1 MSPNSGSRV
10 ADRVTSRGSGVG
22 VRELARST
30 LTDQWRWAMVPAPAS
45 LADDAGWGG
54 LPCGAGRPT
63 MAMITDASLSL
74 ETEVEGVAFAR
85 EILRIEGEALGR
97 VRERLGPAIA
107 HAADL
112 IHRCAGSV
120 IVTGM
125 GKAGLVGQKLA
136 ATLASTGTRAFPLH
150 PGEAIHGD
158 LGRIR
163 ADDVVIALS
172 QSGETEEVLRLVPAL
187 RRLSARLIAITER
200 TTSSLGQAADLCIAL
215 GPIEEACPLG
225 LAPSASTTALM
236 AVGDA
241 LALLVSRMRDFSP
254 EDFAL
259 YHPGG
264 SLGRKLTRV
273 EDVMRTGRQLRRAH
287 VEETV
292 REIFV
297 RLAGPRRRSGAFLIE
312 DADTH
317 LLGIFTDSDL
327 ARLFEKRREAEL
339 DRQIGEIM
347 TIDPKRVRVGA
358 LLSDA
363 VELLKT
369 YKISE
374 LPVVDRG
381 NRLVGLIDVTDLIG
395 LVPAEFEE

>member
-1 MSPNSGSRV
+1 
-10 ADRVTSRGSGVG
+10 
-22 VRELARST
+22 
-30 LTDQWRWAMVPAPAS
+30 
-45 LADDAGWGG
+45 
-54 LPCGAGRPT
+54 
-63 MAMITDASLSL
+63 IY
-74 ETEVEGVAFAR
+74 
-85 EILRIEGEALGR
+85 
-97 VRERLGPAIA
+97 
-107 HAADL
+107 
-112 IHRCAGSV
+112 RCAGSV

-254 EDFAL
+254 ADFAL

-292 REIFV
+292 RAIFV
-297 RLAGPRRRSGAFLIE
+297 RLAGPRRRSGAILIE

-363 VELLKT
+363 VELMKT
-369 YKISE
+369 HKISE

>member
-1 MSPNSGSRV
+1 
-10 ADRVTSRGSGVG
+10 
-22 VRELARST
+22 
-30 LTDQWRWAMVPAPAS
+30 
-45 LADDAGWGG
+45 
-54 LPCGAGRPT
+54 
-63 MAMITDASLSL
+63 SLSL

-200 TTSSLGQAADLCIAL
+200 ATSSLGQAADLCIA
-215 GPIEEACPLG
+215 
-225 LAPSASTTALM
+225 
-236 AVGDA
+236 
-241 LALLVSRMRDFSP
+241 
-254 EDFAL
+254 
-259 YHPGG
+259 
-264 SLGRKLTRV
+264 LGRKLTRV

-297 RLAGPRRRSGAFLIE
+297 RLAGPRRRSGAILIE

-358 LLSDA
+358 LLGDA
-363 VELLKT
+363 VELMKT
-369 YKISE
+369 HKISE

-381 NRLVGLIDVTDLIG
+381 NRLLGLIDVTDLIG